1 MKKTITYL
9 LSLKLIL
16 LTIMWLSSYTHYT
29 SIGVDIDRKENS
41 NITHKYYRVRWPGN
55 GSIWL
60 GGGNTQRASDPSKP
74 FEPFDLAATFFYAN
88 PQRPEAKTTLN
99 RWGFWY
105 KSVQKPNQQMW
116 IGIPSWLPVLIVILM
131 LLNFKRKRAK

>member
-1 MKKTITYL
+1 MKRNITYL

-29 SIGVDIDRKENS
+29 SIGVDID
-41 NITHKYYRVRWPGN
+41 HQYYRVRWPGN

-60 GGGNTQRASDPSKP
+60 GGGNTQRASDPTNP
-74 FEPFDLAATFFYAN
+74 YEPFDLAATFFYAN
-88 PQRPEAKTTLN
+88 PRRPEAKTTFN

-105 KSVQKPNQQMW
+105 KSIQKPNQQMW
-116 IGIPSWLPVLIVILM
+116 VGIPSWLPVFILFLILRPYAVK
-131 LLNFKRKRAK
+131 LLNAKE